1 MEYIVWNIS
10 LRFLIITTTSHIT
23 LAVFV
28 DDDVIGSLMNG
39 NMLFIIIVIERG
51 MLRSSLMEQVS
62 KIDPN
67 G

>member
-1 MEYIVWNIS
+1 M
-10 LRFLIITTTSHIT
+10 TSHIT